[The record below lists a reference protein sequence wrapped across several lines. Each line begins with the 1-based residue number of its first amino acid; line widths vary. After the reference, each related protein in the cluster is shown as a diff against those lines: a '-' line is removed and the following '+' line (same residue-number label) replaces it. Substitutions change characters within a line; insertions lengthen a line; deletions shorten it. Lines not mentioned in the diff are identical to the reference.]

1 MNKVDGL
8 PITKE
13 INIDKNHIDNFKLE
27 TETGTKR
34 VKEKFHKEA
43 VNNRNN
49 YVNRQLNIFS
59 NYKVQLENEMVKRVK
74 DLMPKDKSLE
84 YEEYKKRVN
93 SLLELVKLNC
103 NITDNFKLKL
113 DFIVATINED
123 TSLDELNFSIKKFID
138 KFREFNITLTCKDFK
153 YTMFTEMYMKDY
165 FKNYKFNSN
174 MNDTFESIY
183 FKCPDIKLQLKM
195 NLINIVSKYEKD
207 INKFLTS
214 YVEKKMTDSGISS
227 DNIINEYILLRNNVG
242 KKIAKDEYY
251 NTMIF
256 LDDKRKINDYLV
268 GSPTRVKNYN
278 TFTDD
283 YDKLDEYSKNNYNS
297 SVMSLYLTLNELK
310 KYYKYEFIVDDLLKR
325 YKDRESAKSSFLVKK
340 KEIEKEE
347 KVRESIYKEYL
358 KACGIGFL
366 ARKNEVKMKNAM
378 LKMNE
383 QVTKLKS
390 LYDEYNDL
398 EITNNLNDL
407 NESAT
412 IYDVFMVSLTSFSFI
427 SKCFI
432 KNDDF
437 SNKSLE
443 ENIDDYFRFIFN
455 PNNLF
460 LRKTNCLVEFDIT
473 NIICLKYKLLEI
485 NITDELINKDNIDST
500 LDTLSFIN
508 IIQNIESSNITL
520 DTISNIYNM
529 KKIVSINRDNLEVI

>member
-1 MNKVDGL
+1 
-8 PITKE
+8 
-13 INIDKNHIDNFKLE
+13 
-27 TETGTKR
+27 
-34 VKEKFHKEA
+34 
-43 VNNRNN
+43 
-49 YVNRQLNIFS
+49 
-59 NYKVQLENEMVKRVK
+59 
-74 DLMPKDKSLE
+74 
-84 YEEYKKRVN
+84 
-93 SLLELVKLNC
+93 
-103 NITDNFKLKL
+103 
-113 DFIVATINED
+113 
-123 TSLDELNFSIKKFID
+123 
-138 KFREFNITLTCKDFK
+138 
-153 YTMFTEMYMKDY
+153 
-165 FKNYKFNSN
+165 
-174 MNDTFESIY
+174 
-183 FKCPDIKLQLKM
+183 
-195 NLINIVSKYEKD
+195 
-207 INKFLTS
+207 
-214 YVEKKMTDSGISS
+214 
-227 DNIINEYILLRNNVG
+227 
-242 KKIAKDEYY
+242 
-251 NTMIF
+251 MIF

-297 SVMSLYLTLNELK
+297 SIMSLYLTLNELK

-325 YKDRESAKSSFLVKK
+325 FKDRESAKSSFLVKK

-366 ARKNEVKMKNAM
+366 ARKNETKMKNAM
-378 LKMNE
+378 FKMNE
-383 QVTKLKS
+383 QITKLKA
-390 LYDEYNDL
+390 LYDDFNDL

-427 SKCFI
+427 SKCFM

-443 ENIDDYFRFIFN
+443 ENIDDYFKFIFN

>member
-43 VNNRNN
+43 VNNRNS

-195 NLINIVSKYEKD
+195 NLISIVSKYEKD

-297 SVMSLYLTLNELK
+297 SIMSLYLTLNELK

-325 YKDRESAKSSFLVKK
+325 FKDRESAKSSFLVKK

-366 ARKNEVKMKNAM
+366 ARKNETKMKNAM

-383 QVTKLKS
+383 QITKLKA

-412 IYDVFMVSLTSFSFI
+412 IYDVFMFYE
-427 SKCFI
+427 K
-432 KNDDF
+432 
-437 SNKSLE
+437 
-443 ENIDDYFRFIFN
+443 
-455 PNNLF
+455 
-460 LRKTNCLVEFDIT
+460 
-473 NIICLKYKLLEI
+473 
-485 NITDELINKDNIDST
+485 
-500 LDTLSFIN
+500 
-508 IIQNIESSNITL
+508 
-520 DTISNIYNM
+520 
-529 KKIVSINRDNLEVI
+529 

>member
-1 MNKVDGL
+1 
-8 PITKE
+8 
-13 INIDKNHIDNFKLE
+13 
-27 TETGTKR
+27 
-34 VKEKFHKEA
+34 
-43 VNNRNN
+43 
-49 YVNRQLNIFS
+49 
-59 NYKVQLENEMVKRVK
+59 MVKRVK
-74 DLMPKDKSLE
+74 DLIPKDKSSE

-214 YVEKKMTDSGISS
+214 YVEKEMTDSGISS

-297 SVMSLYLTLNELK
+297 SIMSLYLTLNELK

-347 KVRESIYKEYL
+347 KVREIIYKEYL

-366 ARKNEVKMKNAM
+366 ARKNETKMKNAM

-383 QVTKLKS
+383 QITKLKA

-427 SKCFI
+427 SKCFM

-443 ENIDDYFRFIFN
+443 ENIDDYFKFIFN

>member
-1 MNKVDGL
+1 MSKVDEL

-59 NYKVQLENEMVKRVK
+59 NYKIQLENEMVKRVK
-74 DLMPKDKSLE
+74 NLMPKDKSLE
-84 YEEYKKRVN
+84 YEDYKKRVN

-103 NITDNFKLKL
+103 NITDSFKLKL
-113 DFIVATINED
+113 DFIIAAINED
-123 TSLDELNFSIKKFID
+123 TSLDELNLSIKMFID
-138 KFREFNITLTCKDFK
+138 KFREFNITLTCNDFK

-165 FKNYKFNSN
+165 FKSYKFNNN

-195 NLINIVSKYEKD
+195 NLINIVSKYEKE

-214 YVEKKMTDSGISS
+214 YVEKNITESGISS
-227 DNIINEYILLRNNVG
+227 DNIINEYILLRDNVG
-242 KKIAKDEYY
+242 KKIARDEYY
-251 NTMIF
+251 NTKVF
-256 LDDKRKINDYLV
+256 LDDKRKINDYLI

-283 YDKLDEYSKNNYNS
+283 YDKLDEYDKNNYNS
-297 SVMSLYLTLNELK
+297 SIMSLYLTLNELK

-325 YKDRESAKSSFLVKK
+325 YKDRESAKSSFLSKK
-340 KEIEKEE
+340 KEIDKEE
-347 KVRESIYKEYL
+347 KVREGIYKEYL

-383 QVTKLKS
+383 QITKLKT
-390 LYDEYNDL
+390 LYEEYNDL
-398 EITNNLNDL
+398 EITNNLNNL

-412 IYDVFMVSLTSFSFI
+412 IYDLFMISLTSFNFI
-427 SKCFI
+427 SKCFV

-437 SNKSLE
+437 ANKSLE
-443 ENIDDYFRFIFN
+443 ENVDDYFRFIFN

-500 LDTLSFIN
+500 LYTLSFIN
-508 IIQNIESSNITL
+508 IIQNIEASNITL
-520 DTISNIYNM
+520 DTISNIYSM
-529 KKIVSINRDNLEVI
+529 KKIVSINRENLEVI